1 MEKINVVER
10 GERCRNIMVVQLVS
24 TCMLMNVRGS
34 EGWFAN
40 GGRLP
45 YGNRQPFLRY
55 DFFVSALPSS
65 TKPEVLP
72 IFRLTLANYS
82 PVKGNGRVA

>member
-1 MEKINVVER
+1 MLMGKINVAER
-10 GERCRNIMVVQLVS
+10 GERCRNITVVRLVLS

-45 YGNRQPFLRY
+45 CRKRQPFLRY
-55 DFFVSALPSS
+55 DFFLSCLVSRI
-65 TKPEVLP
+65 K
-72 IFRLTLANYS
+72 I
-82 PVKGNGRVA
+82 